1 MKTTCT
7 LLLFLI
13 TAYASQAQDRVYGII
28 EPDKSYENTTGGSI
42 YYMDYPTI
50 KRYMDYETM
59 HKYDS
64 MKLKTYEEL
73 VENLGEQQYLY
84 DSLNRLGKLEANYWY
99 DHLLKT
105 DKELQESK
113 KEVVILKDK
122 NQDLKRSRVYFL
134 IFGALAG
141 FFGWATL
148 N

>member
-1 MKTTCT
+1 MKALYTT
-7 LLLFLI
+7 LLFLFA
-13 TAYASQAQDRVYGII
+13 AYASQAQDKVYGII

-64 MKLKTYEEL
+64 IKLKTYEEL
-73 VENLGEQQYLY
+73 VDNLGEQQYLY

-122 NQDLKRSRVYFL
+122 NQDLKRSRVYFF

>member
-1 MKTTCT
+1 MKTICT
-7 LLLFLI
+7 LCMLLF
-13 TAYASQAQDRVYGII
+13 AAQVSQAQDKVFGSL
-28 EPDKSYENTTGGSI
+28 EPGKSYENTTGGSI
-42 YYMDYPTI
+42 FYMDYPTI
-50 KRYMDYETM
+50 KRYMDYETK

-64 MKLKTYEEL
+64 MKLRTYEEL

-99 DHLLKT
+99 DHLVKT

-113 KEVVILKDK
+113 KEVVILQDK
-122 NQDLKRSRVYFL
+122 NQDLKRSRVYFF